1 MQYAKYKSFR
11 IHADTIALV
20 NEKANIV
27 DVVGETVVL
36 KKSGRSYRG
45 ACPFHN
51 GSNPSALSVNPDKNM
66 YYCHNCGAAGGAIKF
81 LMEDGHQTFHDAVV
95 TLAKQYSIEIKAE
108 NPEDTKKFKEEQ
120 SHRDYLFDAIAK
132 VTRFYQQQLSG
143 KALTYL
149 EKRKITRD
157 TASSFKIGYAPAGWD
172 NLGGL
177 NIPIQT
183 LEELGLVIPR
193 KEGEGYYDRF
203 RDRLIIPI
211 ADIRGRVVGFTAR
224 SLSNSDEGAKYINSP
239 ETELFK
245 KGELLFG
252 LDKACDAIAKND
264 EAVIVEG
271 HLDVISLH
279 QNGITHAVGSM
290 GTALSAAQ
298 IKQILRHTESKRIV
312 SNFDSDK
319 AGITATKKAVSQVL
333 DLILD
338 GTVNLRVLTIE
349 GGKKDADEYLTT
361 YGSEA
366 YSSLLRD
373 APLYLD
379 WLIDLELKG
388 KDLNN
393 SADFQQANQ
402 AIAQILAP
410 LPINPTRSHYI
421 HECAQKLAQGNA
433 RLAVRIEEDL
443 HRLARS
449 PFRSELPQIPKA
461 SPSAAVLA
469 ERQILRGALN
479 NSDWR
484 DYIVTAIAMQ
494 EIEFS
499 TDQHCKVWADFCLGE
514 ISDIPYELQEAIA
527 GDVKAVIDRAIAKL
541 QHIYCE
547 KRERYWLELYRAAS
561 DGEKPYFQS
570 KLQQEMLRK
579 AGLVKLMAIVG

>member
-1 MQYAKYKSFR
+1 MLKTKSFR
-11 IHADTIALV
+11 IHQDTIALV
-20 NEKANIV
+20 NEKADIV
-27 DVVGETVVL
+27 EVVGGKVVL
-36 KKSGRSYRG
+36 KKSGHSFRG

-51 GSNPSALSVNPDKNM
+51 GTNPTALSVDPSKNM
-66 YYCHNCGAAGGAIKF
+66 YYCHNCGASGGVIKF
-81 LMEDGHQTFHDAVV
+81 LMEEGRQSFSEAVIN
-95 TLAKQYSIEIKAE
+95 LAKQYNVEIKTE
-108 NPEDTKKFKEEQ
+108 EPEHARQIIEER
-120 SHRDYLFDAIAK
+120 SHREYLYDAIAK
-132 VTRFYQQQLSG
+132 VTRYYQQQFST
-143 KALTYL
+143 KALAYL
-149 EKRKITRD
+149 EKRKISRD
-157 TASSFKIGYAPAGWD
+157 TCTKFKLGYAPAGWS
-172 NLGGL
+172 NLAEL

-193 KEGEGYYDRF
+193 KENEGYYDRF

-211 ADIRGRVVGFTAR
+211 TDIRGRVVGFSVR
-224 SLSNSDEGAKYINSP
+224 SLSGENDGAKYINSP

-333 DLILD
+333 DLVLD

-349 GGKKDADEYLTT
+349 GKKDADEYLTT

-366 YSSLLRD
+366 YLSLLRD

-388 KDLNN
+388 KDLND
-393 SADFQQANQ
+393 SAQFQQANQ

-410 LPINPTRSHYI
+410 LPIDPRRSHYT
-421 HECAQKLAQGNA
+421 HKCAQKLAQGNA

-449 PFRSELPQIPKA
+449 VFRSESPQV
-461 SPSAAVLA
+461 AAKPNYTALQLA
-469 ERQILRGALN
+469 EMQILKAFVHHPDLRG
-479 NSDWR
+479 
-484 DYIVTAIAMQ
+484 YILLQ
-494 EIEFS
+494 EIEFAHEE
-499 TDQHCKVWADFCLGE
+499 HCALWERFLDEYF
-514 ISDIPYELQEAIA
+514 SDIPYAMQEAIV
-527 GDVKAVIDRAIAKL
+527 GDVKEVVDRAIAKI
-541 QHIYCE
+541 QYIYCE
-547 KRERYWLELYRAAS
+547 KREKYWLELYRTAQ
-561 DGEKPYFQS
+561 DEDKPYFQA
-570 KLQQEMLRK
+570 KLRQETLRK
-579 AGLVKLMAIVG
+579 AGLVKLMAIAS

>member
-1 MQYAKYKSFR
+1 MPNTKYKSFR
-11 IHADTIALV
+11 IHQDTIAEV
-20 NEKANIV
+20 NDRADIV
-27 DVVGETVVL
+27 DIVSEQVVL
-36 KKSGRSYRG
+36 KRSGHSFRG

-51 GSNPSALSVNPDKNM
+51 GTNPSALSVDPSRNM

-81 LMEDGHQTFHDAVV
+81 IMEIGHQSFPDVV
-95 TLAKQYSIEIKAE
+95 LDLASRYSIEVKTEEPEHAE
-108 NPEDTKKFKEEQ
+108 QILKEK
-120 SHRDYLFDAIAK
+120 SHREYLFDAIAK
-132 VTRFYQQQLSG
+132 VTRYYQDQLSS
-143 KALTYL
+143 KALAYL
-149 EKRKITRD
+149 QKRKITKD
-157 TASSFKIGYAPAGWD
+157 TCTKFKIGYAPSGWD
-172 NLGGL
+172 NLGEL
-177 NIPIQT
+177 DIPVKT

-193 KEGEGYYDRF
+193 KEGDGYYDRF

-224 SLSNSDEGAKYINSP
+224 SLDGSEPKYINSP

-252 LDKACDAIAKND
+252 LDKACDAIAKAD

-279 QNGITHAVGSM
+279 QNGITHSVGSM
-290 GTALSAAQ
+290 GTALCAAQ

-319 AGITATKKAVSQVL
+319 AGIAATKKAVSQIL

-338 GTVNLRVLTIE
+338 GTINLRVLTLE
-349 GGKKDADEYLTT
+349 GKKDADEYLTT

-366 YSSLLRD
+366 YRSLLRD

-379 WLIDLELKG
+379 WLIDLELKA

-393 SADFQQANQ
+393 SAVFQQANQ

-410 LPINPTRSHYI
+410 LPLDPRRSHYT
-421 HECAQKLAQGNA
+421 HKCAQLLAQGNA

-449 PFRSELPQIPKA
+449 VFRSELPVAATKV
-461 SPSAAVLA
+461 STSALRLA
-469 ERQILRGALN
+469 EVQILKGFSLY
-479 NSDWR
+479 SDWR
-484 DYIVTAIAMQ
+484 GYIVTAIATQ
-494 EIEFS
+494 GIEFS
-499 TDQHCKVWADFCLGE
+499 HDDHCLLWAKYLSGDF
-514 ISDIPYELQEAIA
+514 SDMPYAYQDAPM
-527 GDVKAVIDRAIAKL
+527 GDIKTVIDRAIAKI

-547 KRERYWLELYRAAS
+547 KREKYWLELYRAAS
-561 DGEKPYFQS
+561 DEEKPYFQA
-570 KLQQEMLRK
+570 KLQQEGLRK
-579 AGLVKLMAIVG
+579 AGLAKLMAQAN

>member
-1 MQYAKYKSFR
+1 MEEGRQSFS
-11 IHADTIALV
+11 
-20 NEKANIV
+20 E
-27 DVVGETVVL
+27 
-36 KKSGRSYRG
+36 
-45 ACPFHN
+45 
-51 GSNPSALSVNPDKNM
+51 
-66 YYCHNCGAAGGAIKF
+66 
-81 LMEDGHQTFHDAVV
+81 AVIN
-95 TLAKQYSIEIKAE
+95 LAKQYNVEIKTE
-108 NPEDTKKFKEEQ
+108 EPEHARQIIEER
-120 SHRDYLFDAIAK
+120 SHREYLYDAIAK
-132 VTRFYQQQLSG
+132 VTRYYQQQLST
-143 KALTYL
+143 KALAYL
-149 EKRKITRD
+149 EKRKISRD
-157 TASSFKIGYAPAGWD
+157 TCTKFKLGYAPAGWS
-172 NLGGL
+172 NLAEL

-193 KEGEGYYDRF
+193 KENEGYYDRF

-211 ADIRGRVVGFTAR
+211 ADIRGRVVGFSVR
-224 SLSNSDEGAKYINSP
+224 SLSGENDGAKYINSP

-333 DLILD
+333 DLVLD

-349 GGKKDADEYLTT
+349 GKKDADEYLTT

-366 YSSLLRD
+366 YLSLLRD

-388 KDLNN
+388 KDLND
-393 SADFQQANQ
+393 SAQFQQANQ

-410 LPINPTRSHYI
+410 LPIDPRRSHYT
-421 HECAQKLAQGNA
+421 HKCAQKLAQGNA

-449 PFRSELPQIPKA
+449 VFRSESPQV
-461 SPSAAVLA
+461 AAKPNYTALQLA
-469 ERQILRGALN
+469 EMQILKAFVHHPDLRG
-479 NSDWR
+479 
-484 DYIVTAIAMQ
+484 YILLQ
-494 EIEFS
+494 EIEFA
-499 TDQHCKVWADFCLGE
+499 HEE
-514 ISDIPYELQEAIA
+514 I
-527 GDVKAVIDRAIAKL
+527 GRA
-541 QHIYCE
+541 H
-547 KRERYWLELYRAAS
+547 
-561 DGEKPYFQS
+561 
-570 KLQQEMLRK
+570 
-579 AGLVKLMAIVG
+579 V

>member
-1 MQYAKYKSFR
+1 MPVAKTKSFR

-20 NEKANIV
+20 NEKADIV
-27 DVVGETVVL
+27 DVVSENVVL
-36 KKSGRSYRG
+36 KRSGSSFRG

-51 GSNPSALSVNPDKNM
+51 GTNPSALSVNPSRNM
-66 YYCHNCGAAGGAIKF
+66 YHCHNCGAAGGAIKF
-81 LMEDGHQTFHDAVV
+81 MMEIGHHSFPEAVLDLANRYNIEV
-95 TLAKQYSIEIKAE
+95 KTEEPEHAKQIL
-108 NPEDTKKFKEEQ
+108 EEK
-120 SHRDYLFDAIAK
+120 SHREYLFDQIAK
-132 VTRFYQQQLSG
+132 VTRYYQQQLSS
-143 KALTYL
+143 KALAYL

-157 TASSFKIGYAPAGWD
+157 TCTNFKIGYAPAGWD
-172 NLGGL
+172 NLGEL
-177 NIPIQT
+177 NIPVKT
-183 LEELGLVIPR
+183 LEELGLILPR
-193 KEGEGYYDRF
+193 KESDGYYDRF

-224 SLSNSDEGAKYINSP
+224 SLGSDDGAKYINSP

-252 LDKACDAIAKND
+252 LDKACDAIAKAD

-290 GTALSAAQ
+290 GTALSTAQ

-333 DLILD
+333 DLVLD
-338 GTVNLRVLTIE
+338 GTVNLRVLTIN
-349 GGKKDADEYLTT
+349 GKKDADEYLTT
-361 YGSEA
+361 HGSEA
-366 YSSLLRD
+366 YLSLLRD

-388 KDLNN
+388 KDLND
-393 SADFQQANQ
+393 SAQFQQANQ

-410 LPINPTRSHYI
+410 LPIDPRRSHYI
-421 HECAQKLAQGNA
+421 HKCAQRLAQGNA

-449 PFRSELPQIPKA
+449 VFRSESPQNPQKVN
-461 SPSAAVLA
+461 PSALELA
-469 ERQILRGALN
+469 ERQILRGLLN
-479 NSDWR
+479 NNDWQE
-484 DYIVTAIAMQ
+484 YIVTAIATQ
-494 EIEFS
+494 DIEFS
-499 TDQHCKVWADFCLGE
+499 TEQHCKVWQDFLTG
-514 ISDIPYELQEAIA
+514 DILDVPYELQEAIA
-527 GDVKAVIDRAIAKL
+527 GDVKAVIDRAIAKI

-547 KRERYWLELYRAAS
+547 KRERCWLELYRAAS
-561 DGEKPYFQS
+561 DVDKPYFQS

-579 AGLVKLMAIVG
+579 TGLVKLMAIVG

>member
-1 MQYAKYKSFR
+1 MQSAKTKSFR
-11 IHADTIALV
+11 IHQDTIALV
-20 NEKANIV
+20 NEKADIV
-27 DVVGETVVL
+27 EVVSEQVVL
-36 KKSGRSYRG
+36 KRSGTSFRG
-45 ACPFHN
+45 ACPFH
-51 GSNPSALSVNPDKNM
+51 GGTDPSALSVSTAKNM
-66 YYCHNCGAAGGAIKF
+66 YHCFSCGAAGGVVKF
-81 LMEDGHQTFHDAVV
+81 MMEIGHQSFPDVV
-95 TLAKQYSIEIKAE
+95 LDLANRYGVEVKTEEPEHAE
-108 NPEDTKKFKEEQ
+108 QILKEK
-120 SHRDYLFDAIAK
+120 SHREYLFDAIAK
-132 VTRFYQQQLSG
+132 VTRFYQQQLSA
-143 KALTYL
+143 KALAYL

-172 NLGGL
+172 NLGEL
-177 NIPIQT
+177 NIPIAT

-193 KEGEGYYDRF
+193 KEGEGFYDRF

-224 SLSNSDEGAKYINSP
+224 SLDGSEPKYINSP

-252 LDKACDAIAKND
+252 LDKACGAIAKND

-279 QNGITHAVGSM
+279 QNEITHAVGSM

-319 AGITATKKAVSQVL
+319 AGITATKKAVSQIL
-333 DLILD
+333 DLVLD

-349 GGKKDADEYLTT
+349 GKKDADEYLTT
-361 YGSEA
+361 YGAEA
-366 YSSLLRD
+366 YSSLLHD

-379 WLIDLELKG
+379 WLIGLELKG

-393 SADFQQANQ
+393 PADFQQANQ
-402 AIAQILAP
+402 AIARILAP
-410 LPINPTRSHYI
+410 LPINPTRSHYT
-421 HECAQKLAQGNA
+421 HKCAQKLAQGNA
-433 RLAVRIEEDL
+433 RLAVRIEGDL

-449 PFRSELPQIPKA
+449 PFRSELPQIPKV
-461 SPSAAVLA
+461 SPSAAALA
-469 ERQILRGALN
+469 ERQILRGVLN

-484 DYIVTAIAMQ
+484 DYIVTAVFSQ

-499 TDQHCKVWADFCLGE
+499 TDEHCKVWADFLRGE
-514 ISDIPYELQEAIA
+514 VTDIPYELQEAIA
-527 GDVKAVIDRAIAKL
+527 GDVKAVVDRAIAKI

-561 DGEKPYFQS
+561 DTDKPYFQS
-570 KLQQEMLRK
+570 KLQQEVLRK
-579 AGLVKLMAIVG
+579 TGLVKLMAIVG